1 MLKPLNLAVGYI
13 RTASLEPNVEE
24 IIPLRKEEITSY
36 CSKRGILIE
45 EILVDTGS
53 SGLSPL
59 VTRDGGG
66 SLIDHILKGEIDCI
80 VVKHLYEISR
90 DIEELNCFL
99 KMINEKEIM
108 LIDLSILDRKKMI
121 SNLLRV

>member
-13 RTASLEPNVEE
+13 RTASLEPNVED

-36 CSKRGILIE
+36 CSKLGILIE
-45 EILVDTGS
+45 EILVDRGS

-66 SLIDHILKGEIDCI
+66 TLIDYILKGEIDCI
-80 VVKHLYEISR
+80 IVKHLYEVSR

-121 SNLLRV
+121 SNLLRI

>member
-13 RTASLEPNVEE
+13 RTASLEPNVED

-36 CSKRGILIE
+36 CSKLGILIE
-45 EILVDTGS
+45 EILVDRGS

-66 SLIDHILKGEIDCI
+66 TLIDYILKGEIDCI
-80 VVKHLYEISR
+80 IVKHLYEVSR

-99 KMINEKEIM
+99 KMINEKQIM
-108 LIDLSILDRKKMI
+108 LIDLSLLDRKKMI
-121 SNLLRV
+121 SNLLRI